1 MEKKPISRTGFD
13 ALVKELR
20 DLKEVQRPE
29 ILKTVQWARSL
40 GDLSENADYS
50 AAKEKQRQIDKRI
63 GFIEEVIENA
73 AVIDV
78 ESLSGDRVVF
88 GAIVTAEDEDG
99 NKMQCRILSDIESD
113 GRTVISCTSPVG
125 RAMIGKCVGDTCI
138 VKLPGGEKE
147 YEILDVKFRQ

>member
-1 MEKKPISRTGFD
+1 MEKKPISRAGFD
-13 ALVKELR
+13 ALIKELK

-63 GFIEEVIENA
+63 GYIEGIIENA
-73 AVIDV
+73 SVIDV
-78 ESLSGDRVVF
+78 DSLSGDRVVF
-88 GAIVTAEDEDG
+88 GARVELEDEDG
-99 NKMQCRILSDIESD
+99 NKMKCQILSDIESD

-125 RAMIGKCVGDTCI
+125 RALIGKCVGDSC
-138 VKLPGGEKE
+138 VVRLPSGEKE
-147 YEILDVKFRQ
+147 YEILDVKFKE